1 MVWMAIKLAFE
12 LVYKSEEDFRQASYL
27 AMRIFELAMEMY
39 WKNEEPEKE
48 SAKDDKLP
56 F

>member
-1 MVWMAIKLAFE
+1 
-12 LVYKSEEDFRQASYL
+12 LVYKSEDDFRTAIAL
-27 AMRIFELAMEMY
+27 ANRIFEEAMNMY
-39 WKNEEPEKE
+39 WTNNEPEKE